1 MEEAN
6 PSQALSRRAFV
17 QAGAGAF
24 ALAVLGRPAQ
34 ANAATVS
41 PRGPAARTV
50 SLNQNWLFGGEYV
63 DGADQPGFDD
73 GHFDT
78 VTLPHTVTHL
88 SWREWDPDSW
98 EKVWIYRRR
107 FDIPDELAGLRLFLD
122 LDGMMTGSTVT
133 LNGHVLGDHLGGYLP
148 FTYEIG
154 EHTKARDNLLAVALD
169 SRFNIDVPP
178 DRPAPSPSTSVDFWQ
193 PGGIYRQVWLR
204 AVPQVFLADVF
215 AKPVD
220 VLDATRRQVEVECT
234 VDAAQATRAGTRIVV
249 DLRDG
254 DRKIASASVPVTAG
268 KSGQMTVTATLTGL
282 GDITLWDIDNPKLYD
297 VVATLMVDD
306 TALHDY
312 QVRIGFREA
321 AFRLDGF
328 FLNGRRVKLFGVNRH
343 QFFPF
348 AGGAMPDRV
357 QRKDAEILRQDLNC
371 NMVRCSHYPQ
381 AEAFFDACDE
391 VGLMVWEEAPGWGY
405 LGDDDWKAL
414 ALRDVGDT
422 VRRDRNHPSI
432 IIWGARLNETA
443 DDVPFYTKT
452 RDLAHSLDDSR
463 PTVGAMLSGKHGSTG
478 YVQDVFSQNDYSSST
493 GPDGEKQPDLM
504 PPRTDRPY
512 MISEAVGTLSGPA
525 KFYRRTDDQDAQQG
539 MATAHGRVHSIAA
552 SNDRYCGVLAWS
564 GYDYPSGSGNQ
575 FQGVKYTGVVDLFRV
590 PKPGAAIY
598 QSQVDPEIKPVIQPA
613 FYWDFGPTSPV
624 TSLGRAMICANLD
637 RLEVYV
643 DGAHHATAT
652 PDTTSGYGYLRYPPS
667 FVDFGK
673 VDGSSHPELRI
684 DGYLGDNKVASRT
697 FSSDPSTDALSLLA
711 DDAELTGDGA
721 DATRVVFRAV
731 DKHGAPRPYVGGQ
744 VELSVSGPA
753 MLLGDNPFPFA
764 EVGGVGAVWLRT
776 LPNSPGTVTIRATH
790 PTLGSATATV
800 RVRQATPGGP
810 PAPYGTLVPQA
821 PDFVPAGSTMT
832 VTGAFTNNGNP
843 NLGQVALTI
852 KAPDGWTAT
861 ATTPTTFTGVGSG
874 QSVQAGWRVSVPA
887 DAPPAKNT
895 LTIQAAYSANDT
907 RGVTTATVDVQVPY
921 ASLAKARNNAGIS
934 DDGDVDA
941 ADFDGVGNSY
951 SLQALTAAGLSPGAT
966 VHHDGLVFT
975 WPDTSA
981 GDPDNVIATGRT
993 VEFSGSGTKLGFLG
1007 AASSSTV
1014 SGKGTIHYTDGSASD
1029 FTLTFG
1035 DWWAGPATGDEVVA
1049 TMPYENSKGT
1059 GGRPRGRRDQTVYV
1073 YYTNVPVTAGKTVAA
1088 VTLPTGGTTGPGRIS
1103 GIHVF
1108 ALAIG

>member
-1 MEEAN
+1 MKETH
-6 PSQALSRRAFV
+6 PKQSLSRRSFV
-17 QAGAGAF
+17 QAGAGAV
-24 ALAVLGRPAQ
+24 ALAVLSRHAE
-34 ANAATVS
+34 ANAATV
-41 PRGPAARTV
+41 PARGPAARTV
-50 SLNQNWLFGGEYV
+50 SLNQNWLFGGELV
-63 DGADQPGFDD
+63 DGAEQPGFDD
-73 GHFDT
+73 SHFDT

-88 SWREWDPDSW
+88 SWREWDPASW

-107 FDIPDELAGLRLFLD
+107 FDIPGELAGLRLFLD
-122 LDGMMTGSTVT
+122 LDGVMTGSTVT
-133 LNGHVLGDHLGGYLP
+133 LNGHALGDHLGGYLP

-154 EHTKARDNLLAVALD
+154 DHTKARDNVLAVALD
-169 SRFNIDVPP
+169 SRFNINVPP

-193 PGGIYRQVWLR
+193 PGGIYRQVRLR

-215 AKPVD
+215 AKPVN
-220 VLDATRRQVEVECT
+220 VLDAAKRQVEVQCT
-234 VDAAQATRAGTRIVV
+234 VDAAQATQAGTRIVI

-254 DRKIASASVPVTAG
+254 ARKVASTSVPVTAG
-268 KSGQMTVTATLTGL
+268 KSGQTTVTATLTGL
-282 GDITLWDIDNPKLYD
+282 GDITLWDVDNPKLYN
-297 VVATLMVDD
+297 VVATLMVGD

-328 FLNGRRVKLFGVNRH
+328 FLNGRRLKLFGVNRH

-357 QRKDAEILRQDLNC
+357 QRKDAEILRRDLNC

-405 LGDDDWKAL
+405 LGNDAWKAL

-432 IIWGARLNETA
+432 IIWGARLNETG
-443 DDVPFYTKT
+443 DDNAFYTKT
-452 RDLAHSLDDSR
+452 NDLAHSLDDSR
-463 PTVGAMLSGKHGSTG
+463 PTVGAMLSGRHNSTD
-478 YVQDVFSQNDYSSST
+478 YVQDVFSQNDYSHSV
-493 GPDGEKQPDLM
+493 GPDGKQQPELM
-504 PPRTDRPY
+504 SPRTDRPY
-512 MISEAVGTLSGPA
+512 MVSETVGTLSGPA
-525 KFYRRTDDQDAQQG
+525 KFFRRTDGQDAQQG
-539 MATAHGRVHSIAA
+539 MATAHGRVHDIAA
-552 SNDRYCGVLAWS
+552 SDDRHCGVLAWS

-598 QSQVDPEIKPVIQPA
+598 QSQVDPKTKPVIQPA

-624 TSLGRAMICANLD
+624 TGLGSAMVCANLD

-643 DGAHHATAT
+643 GGAHHTTVT
-652 PDTTSGYGYLRYPPS
+652 PDTTNYGHLRYPPS
-667 FVDFGK
+667 FVDFSK

-684 DGYLGDNKVASRT
+684 DGYLGGTKVASRT
-697 FSSDPSTDALSLLA
+697 FSSDPSADALSLRA
-711 DDAELTGDGA
+711 DDAEVIGDGD

-731 DKHGAPRPYVGGQ
+731 DKYGAPRPYVDGQ

-764 EVGGVGAVWLRT
+764 DVGGVGAVWLRT

-790 PTLGSATATV
+790 PTLGSATATI

-810 PAPYGTLVPQA
+810 PAPYGTLVPQI
-821 PDFVPAGSTMT
+821 PDFVSAGSTAT

-843 NLGQVALTI
+843 NLGQVLLTI
-852 KAPDGWTAT
+852 KTPDGWKTT
-861 ATTPTTFTGVGSG
+861 ATTPTTFTNVKSG
-874 QSVQAGWRVSVPA
+874 QAVQVGWRVSVPA
-887 DAPPAKNT
+887 DASPATETFT
-895 LTIQAAYSANDT
+895 LQATYSANNT
-907 RGVTTATVDVQVPY
+907 RGVTTATVDVHVPY
-921 ASLAKARNNAGIS
+921 ASLAAASNNAGIS
-934 DDGDVDA
+934 DDGDVDS
-941 ADFDGVGNSY
+941 ADYDGVGNSY
-951 SLQALTAAGLSPGAT
+951 SLQALTAAGFAPGAT
-966 VHHDGLVFT
+966 VNHDGLVFT
-975 WPDTSA
+975 LPDKSA
-981 GDPDNVIATGRT
+981 GQPDNVIATGRT
-993 VEFSGSGTKLGFLG
+993 IELSGSGTKLGFLG
-1007 AASSSTV
+1007 SGSSATV
-1014 SGKGTIHYTDGSASD
+1014 SGNGTIHYTDGSTSG

-1049 TMPYENSKGT
+1049 TMPYVNSKGT
-1059 GGRPRGRRDQTVYV
+1059 EGRPRGKRVQTNFI
-1073 YYTNVPVTAGKTVAA
+1073 YYTSVPVTAGKTVAA
-1088 VTLPTGGTTGPGRIS
+1088 VTLPTGGNTGPGRITA
-1103 GIHVF
+1103 IHVV